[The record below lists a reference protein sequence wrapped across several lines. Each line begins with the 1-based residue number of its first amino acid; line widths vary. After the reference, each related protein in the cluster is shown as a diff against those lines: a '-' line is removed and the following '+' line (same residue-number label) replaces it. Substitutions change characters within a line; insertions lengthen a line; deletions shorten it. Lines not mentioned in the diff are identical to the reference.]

1 MTVKIASLHILGGIK
16 HWEQPYE
23 AHKYKGRIVYRGD
36 LIRNEADEIVLYAD
50 TATTPTAL
58 VALNLALFFGSCENN
73 TTSLSDAVQA
83 FLQAPIEEETWVI
96 VPYELW
102 LESWKTKY
110 PKETKLVVRLLR
122 SLYGHPL
129 AGKLW
134 QEFLSAKLRQLG
146 GIESELC
153 PSNWVFQRRGHTLL
167 LNIYVDDLTLS
178 GRSHLH
184 KEFWQ
189 ELRGLVRLDP
199 EVFIEEKGSLILGRT
214 HKSYRNEKGS
224 TMHFDMTSYAQQ
236 VVSFYCDVCGI
247 SEGSLKTVSSPALPE
262 SNMTD
267 EEAEQSG
274 VLQNDAAKA
283 LMRLLWL
290 SRLSRPDL
298 SFIVC
303 RLASNVTRW
312 SKWDDPQL
320 HRVISYLKSTIS
332 HRCCGSVSFGHSPVL
347 HAYSDADFASCPWS
361 AKSTSGIT
369 LGIMTGESFF
379 PVFWQSR
386 KQSSVARS
394 TPEAEIIAFSQLCS
408 VKRYTSKKPWNTFLS
423 RTFL

>member
-1 MTVKIASLHILGGIK
+1 MENVNLQFF
-16 HWEQPYE
+16 QPQ
-23 AHKYKGRIVYRGD
+23 GRGD

-102 LESWKTKY
+102 LEGWKTKY

-134 QEFLSAKLRQLG
+134 QEFLSVKLRQLG
-146 GIESELC
+146 GIESELY
-153 PSNWVFQRRGHTLL
+153 PSNWFFQWRGHTLL

-214 HKSYRNEKGS
+214 HKIYRNEKGS
-224 TMHFDMTSYAQQ
+224 AMHFDIR
-236 VVSFYCDVCGI
+236 CPR
-247 SEGSLKTVSSPALPE
+247 K
-262 SNMTD
+262 
-267 EEAEQSG
+267 EENKHVHQ
-274 VLQNDAAKA
+274 
-283 LMRLLWL
+283 
-290 SRLSRPDL
+290 
-298 SFIVC
+298 
-303 RLASNVTRW
+303 
-312 SKWDDPQL
+312 
-320 HRVISYLKSTIS
+320 
-332 HRCCGSVSFGHSPVL
+332 
-347 HAYSDADFASCPWS
+347 
-361 AKSTSGIT
+361 
-369 LGIMTGESFF
+369 
-379 PVFWQSR
+379 
-386 KQSSVARS
+386 
-394 TPEAEIIAFSQLCS
+394 IA
-408 VKRYTSKKPWNTFLS
+408 NTFSSSLS
-423 RTFL
+423 GDE